1 MRYGWAV
8 RLGNDANGRGSR
20 FFRPVEGPT
29 AKAKGRDRGVA
40 GTGPRGCRS
49 PAGDLA
55 GFVHDKP
62 RPVLVD
68 TDVDMSLSQAKS
80 VLSCLFGAFG
90 EMKPILPEKR
100 SLRGSAAPIIIAIV
114 LVLAALAGGAW
125 WYFTQRDAAA
135 PAVVAPGQPTPSA
148 TTEDEAAPIVSAAV
162 EELSIDQ
169 LYREARSAM
178 SEQRVVAPAGNN
190 AMEYYLAIIGKDPT
204 NSGAADALRELFPF
218 ASGTAEQE
226 IIQGNIVEAD

>member
-29 AKAKGRDRGVA
+29 AKAKGRDSGVA

-80 VLSCLFGAFG
+80 VLSCLFGASG

-114 LVLAALAGGAW
+114 LVLSALAGGAW
-125 WYFTQRDAAA
+125 GYLPQMDASA
-135 PAVVAPGQPTPSA
+135 PAGVAPGQTTPSA
-148 TTEDEAAPIVSAAV
+148 TTEDVSTPLVSDAI
-162 EELSIDQ
+162 EELSI
-169 LYREARSAM
+169 YRRYPAAHSTI
-178 SEQRVVAPAGNN
+178 SEQRVVEPAGNN
-190 AMEYYLAIIGKDPT
+190 A
-204 NSGAADALRELFPF
+204 
-218 ASGTAEQE
+218 
-226 IIQGNIVEAD
+226 